1 MQRIKKLLDW
11 ILEHIYVRSVDLQ
24 AKPDDISP
32 DEVKPKTAA
41 EIGIKI
47 RF

>member
-1 MQRIKKLLDW
+1 MKKFIKWLVSHLF
-11 ILEHIYVRSVDLQ
+11 VRTVDLQ
-24 AKPDDISP
+24 AKRDSIAY

-47 RF
+47 RW

>member
-1 MQRIKKLLDW
+1 MKKFIRWLVSHLF
-11 ILEHIYVRSVDLQ
+11 VRTVDLQ
-24 AKPDDISP
+24 AKPDEISP

-47 RF
+47 RW

>member
-1 MQRIKKLLDW
+1 MKKLLKW
-11 ILEHIYVRSVDLQ
+11 LISHMFVRTVDLQ
-24 AKPDDISP
+24 AKSDDMSQ

-47 RF
+47 RW

>member
-1 MQRIKKLLDW
+1 MKRFIKWLVS
-11 ILEHIYVRSVDLQ
+11 HMFVRTVDLQ
-24 AKPDDISP
+24 AKSDDMSQ

-47 RF
+47 RW

>member
-1 MQRIKKLLDW
+1 MKKLLSW
-11 ILEHIYVRSVDLQ
+11 ILEHIYIRTKDLQ
-24 AKPDDISP
+24 AKSDDISQ

-47 RF
+47 RW

>member
-1 MQRIKKLLDW
+1 MKKLLRW
-11 ILEHIYVRSVDLQ
+11 ILAHIYVKTKDLQ
-24 AKPDDISP
+24 AKSDEFSQ

>member
-1 MQRIKKLLDW
+1 MKKLLDW
-11 ILEHIYVRSVDLQ
+11 ILKHIYVRTKDLQ
-24 AKPDDISP
+24 AKPDEISL

-47 RF
+47 RW

>member
-1 MQRIKKLLDW
+1 MKRFIKWLVSHLF
-11 ILEHIYVRSVDLQ
+11 VRTVDLQ
-24 AKPDDISP
+24 AKPDEISP

-47 RF
+47 RW

>member
-1 MQRIKKLLDW
+1 MKKFLKWLVS
-11 ILEHIYVRSVDLQ
+11 HMFVRTVDLQ
-24 AKPDDISP
+24 AKPDEISL

>member
-1 MQRIKKLLDW
+1 MKKLLRW
-11 ILEHIYVRSVDLQ
+11 IIEHIYVRTVNLQ
-24 AKPDDISP
+24 AKPDDMSP

-47 RF
+47 RW

>member
-1 MQRIKKLLDW
+1 MKRFIKWLVSHLF
-11 ILEHIYVRSVDLQ
+11 VRAVDLQ
-24 AKPDDISP
+24 AKPDDMSQ

-47 RF
+47 RW

>member
-1 MQRIKKLLDW
+1 MKKLLKW
-11 ILEHIYVRSVDLQ
+11 LVSHLFVRAVDLQ
-24 AKPDDISP
+24 AKPDEISP

-47 RF
+47 RW

>member
-1 MQRIKKLLDW
+1 MQRMKKLLRW
-11 ILEHIYVRSVDLQ
+11 ILEHIYVRSVNLQ
-24 AKPDDISP
+24 SKQDDISP

>member
-1 MQRIKKLLDW
+1 MKRFIKWLVSHLF
-11 ILEHIYVRSVDLQ
+11 VRTVDLQ
-24 AKPDDISP
+24 AKPDEISL

-47 RF
+47 RW

>member
-1 MQRIKKLLDW
+1 MKKLLRW
-11 ILEHIYVRSVDLQ
+11 ILEHIYVRSVNLQ
-24 AKPDDISP
+24 SKQDDISP

>member
-1 MQRIKKLLDW
+1 MKRFIKWLVS
-11 ILEHIYVRSVDLQ
+11 HMFVRTVDLQ
-24 AKPDDISP
+24 AKPDEISP

-47 RF
+47 RW